1 MQLTWASCSLAVII
15 VASGI
20 IPLKQLDGSQ
30 KTLSIRHGKISI
42 HKVNKARMSGA
53 LMAASPNRILYRIGG
68 SVLTGVTKV
77 YIVTVP
83 DHYSLGKIL
92 SGPNIS
98 DLIYR
103 RILSGQLPSDPNGI
117 YLMLSSA
124 DVKESF
130 SSSLSFCKEYCGYHN
145 KFSAGT
151 KTYIYGFIGHPK
163 QCPNLCLPR
172 NRNVSPNGDPGVDAM
187 LNAAVHEIM
196 EAMSNPLMNSWYD
209 ATTERCEN
217 ADLW

>member
-1 MQLTWASCSLAVII
+1 
-15 VASGI
+15 
-20 IPLKQLDGSQ
+20 
-30 KTLSIRHGKISI
+30 
-42 HKVNKARMSGA
+42 GA

-77 YIVTVP
+77 YIVV
-83 DHYSLGKIL
+83 
-92 SGPNIS
+92 
-98 DLIYR
+98 R
-103 RILSGQLPSDPNGI
+103 
-117 YLMLSSA
+117 
-124 DVKESF
+124 
-130 SSSLSFCKEYCGYHN
+130 
-145 KFSAGT
+145 
-151 KTYIYGFIGHPK
+151 HPK